1 MTFFQLSIGL
11 IILFSMV
18 VRPFLYKP
26 CAQYFPA
33 ELSVAFTS
41 VWLMAGLAVSWPVF
55 GHLLTDDFKAIM
67 TSPYLLFSL
76 LKGVLLWFMIKLQQL
91 VNRESTSSSVF
102 FGFVA
107 MALGSLVNNIFFK
120 EGLLPFQLGC
130 ISMLGLLGLFFVLR
144 GDARRLSLAG
154 KINFVAIIVLGASFS
169 VFDHLAIPEVGW
181 YPHLLF
187 SSLFMYLA
195 CLFRGISKQ
204 DYRNIFC
211 NRQVVAAG
219 IAYTASE
226 FLIIYTSVNL
236 LPVSFVAMFMRLAA
250 PVVMLVSAV
259 RYHEQSVKNQ
269 LVFGLLALLFALT
282 LIFIKS

>member
-120 EGLLPFQLGC
+120 EGLLPFQLSC
-130 ISMLGLLGLFFVLR
+130 ISLLGLLGLFFVLR

-169 VFDHLAIPEVGW
+169 VFDHLAI
-181 YPHLLF
+181 
-187 SSLFMYLA
+187 YLA

-269 LVFGLLALLFALT
+269 LVFGLLALLFALP

>member
-18 VRPFLYKP
+18 IRPFLYKP

-169 VFDHLAIPEVGW
+169 VFDHLAIPKVGW

-211 NRQVVAAG
+211 NRQ
-219 IAYTASE
+219 
-226 FLIIYTSVNL
+226 IYTSVNL

-269 LVFGLLALLFALT
+269 LVFGLLALLFALP

>member
-1 MTFFQLSIGL
+1 MFLPPLVSCAI
-11 IILFSMV
+11 FSV
-18 VRPFLYKP
+18 PPL
-26 CAQYFPA
+26 
-33 ELSVAFTS
+33 
-41 VWLMAGLAVSWPVF
+41 
-55 GHLLTDDFKAIM
+55 
-67 TSPYLLFSL
+67 
-76 LKGVLLWFMIKLQQL
+76 
-91 VNRESTSSSVF
+91 
-102 FGFVA
+102 
-107 MALGSLVNNIFFK
+107 
-120 EGLLPFQLGC
+120 
-130 ISMLGLLGLFFVLR
+130 
-144 GDARRLSLAG
+144 
-154 KINFVAIIVLGASFS
+154 LGASFS

-269 LVFGLLALLFALT
+269 LVFGLLALLFALP
-282 LIFIKS
+282 LIFV